1 MATYPDPSQNFIH
14 ALSDFWA
21 VFFKDTT
28 QIKTFYQGVELNL
41 GQIYLELLETVLGTS
56 LRHAPVYSKKYFH
69 QFTVGEDELFYEE
82 GRSSGQDRYA
92 YLPAGAALQDTP
104 FLMNKVLAPTRLLES
119 NKDYDVVDGE
129 LRFFQ
134 NIFDVD
140 GAQTPLEYF
149 PTRVVVKS
157 FAAEYTSPEGVDW
170 RSIGVRVGDF
180 FRFRLLGGGAPFN
193 VRITGIDGTKLLL
206 AEKRSEFALDLSTR
220 RSRVTVLR
228 TPFDSKKSGE
238 VLPTHPSGVVRL
250 SGYATDLKIEVGT
263 KRLGFD
269 SEPYFKGAWAPST
282 SYTAGDLVLTPGL
295 ALVRA
300 LVDHTSGASYD
311 PGYWDGFAN
320 KYLYTHDADNLLND
334 GICAIIGNTS
344 TRLLLSRPANF
355 EASTSLRVQAYL
367 IAYPEGAIGS
377 PQPTVNLPHPLIDTG
392 SLAITARRAHPVY
405 IPGRFNADGSPYYEP
420 TGGGVIEGVDYV
432 VDYEEGLIKALS
444 GWDPLFP
451 ALAAYTWNYQV
462 SMRNYSAPLPW
473 ASGTTYVPGNTAL
486 VSGTV
491 YSCIT
496 ANSDIA
502 FDPGKWR
509 IFVAPFA
516 FDQSH
521 AIRQMALWGTD
532 VIFDRETLYTNF
544 GYLLSFKRPSSEQYR
559 AFLRGVA
566 QLFVIG
572 PTLERFE
579 SALNVMA
586 DLPVVRDDA
595 EILRSYSSGIDAQG
609 TAGELIDTDEGRDGE
624 LLYGSSTFSSL
635 TTTFFPSDVGAVI
648 RVKVGA
654 TTTSYVV
661 TAVISPTTVQV
672 SPRPPSMSAVPW
684 VYTHVALNR
693 RFRTNSYAFS
703 PEDVD
708 AVLVLESAQQA
719 RNNGAFRI
727 VSVENAST
735 VILESTYGF
744 IDQTGVAW
752 KLSKSKAQTVTTSR
766 TTYTFPLEVSMRDD
780 VMSPSSFNTLTFQA
794 FEPLTKAFLVSDY
807 LQDPTWWH
815 NTTIPKEMLTLQ
827 VESAGRR
834 HVSPL
839 FIEHG
844 LSPLD
849 SALIGD
855 FGLAV
860 GADDYG
866 NPGIARSGAAVWYG
880 GDTLVLTFAAG
891 VPVATGRDRLRYLTL
906 DSPVVRG
913 QFQIESVDFTG
924 TILRLRDF
932 PPLQLDRITPPY
944 TVQITLPPLIYRHT
958 VGFVMMDRYLK
969 YHAVRVQVDAHT
981 PLESRFLSEALQLL
995 REAKP
1000 GFTYVYFETPLD
1012 FLDQMISADANVI
1025 LGVGV
1030 PKTERLLA
1038 ADNTAIVGPPGLLK
1052 ANDAFMFDEG
1062 TQLISATP
1070 GTYTLTPTLPAAGAA
1085 PRVVRFHVVKGWFDF
1100 SVTKAGGVRL
1110 AEGVDYRIDRQ
1121 TGKVTVLSPGLPSA
1135 AQFNYVYVVLRT
1147 RLPGDP
1153 FATSTAFPADE
1164 TPIAV
1169 AGADPTTWW
1178 AATQTVDDAGLIDR
1192 AVQLTIGP

>member
-1 MATYPDPSQNFIH
+1 MATYPDPSQSFIH

-82 GRSSGQDRYA
+82 GGSPGQDRFVYT
-92 YLPAGAALQDTP
+92 PAGDTLQSTP
-104 FLMNKVLAPTRLLES
+104 FLMNRVIAPTRLLES
-119 NKDYDVVDGE
+119 DKDYDVAEGA

-134 NIFDVD
+134 NVFDVD
-140 GAQTPLEYF
+140 GLMTPLAYF

-157 FAAEYTSPEGVDW
+157 FAAQYTSPGGVDW
-170 RSIGVRVGDF
+170 RSIGVRVGDY

-193 VRITGIDGTKLLL
+193 VRITGIDGSTLLL
-206 AEKRSEFALDLSTR
+206 AEKKNEFALDLTTR
-220 RSRVTVLR
+220 RCRVTVLR
-228 TPFDSKKSGE
+228 TPFDYQKSGE
-238 VLPTHPSGVVRL
+238 PFPTHPSEVVRL
-250 SGYATDLKIEVGT
+250 SSYATDLKIVVGT
-263 KRLGFD
+263 RELDFSG
-269 SEPYFKGAWAPST
+269 EPYFKGAWAPST
-282 SYTAGDLVLTPGL
+282 AYSAGDLALTPGV

-311 PGYWDGFAN
+311 PGYWEGFAN

-334 GICAIIGNTS
+334 GVCAITGNTA
-344 TRLLLSRPANF
+344 TRLLLTRPAVF
-355 EASTSLRVQAYL
+355 ETSATIRVQAYL
-367 IAYPEGAIGS
+367 IAYPEGNVGS
-377 PQPTVNLPHPLIDTG
+377 PQPLIDLPHSLLDSG
-392 SLAITARRAHPVY
+392 SLSVTARRSHPVF
-405 IPGRFNADGSPYYEP
+405 IPGQFNEDGSPYFEP
-420 TGGGVIEGVDYV
+420 AGGGVIEGVDYV
-432 VDYEEGLIKALS
+432 VDYELGQIRALS

-451 ALAAYTWNYQV
+451 ALASYTWNYEV
-462 SMRNYSAPLPW
+462 TSTLYN
-473 ASGTTYVPGNTAL
+473 SGAL
-486 VSGTV
+486 T
-491 YSCIT
+491 
-496 ANSDIA
+496 NS
-502 FDPGKWR
+502 
-509 IFVAPFA
+509 PFA
-516 FDQSH
+516 FAQSH
-521 AIRQMALWGTD
+521 PVRQMALWGTD
-532 VIFDRETLYTNF
+532 VLVDKETLYTNF

-586 DLPVVRDDA
+586 GLSVVRDDG
-595 EILRSYSSGIDAQG
+595 EILRSYTSGLDTQG
-609 TAGELIDTDEGRDGE
+609 VDGELIDTDEGRDGE
-624 LLYGSSTFSSL
+624 LSYGGSTFTSP
-635 TTTFFPSDVGAVI
+635 TTTFFASDVGAI
-648 RVKVGA
+648 LRVKIGT
-654 TTTSYVV
+654 TTTSYIV
-661 TAVISPTTVQV
+661 TSVISPTVVQV
-672 SPRPPSMSAVPW
+672 FPRPPSLSSVPW
-684 VYTHVALNR
+684 TYTHVTINR

-708 AVLVLESAQQA
+708 SLLILESPQQA

-735 VILESTYGF
+735 VILGSTYGF
-744 IDQTGVAW
+744 IDQTNLTW
-752 KLSKSKAQTVTTSR
+752 KLSKTKVQTVTTSR
-766 TTYTFPLEVSMRDD
+766 TTYTFPLEVSVRDD
-780 VMSPSSFNTLTFQA
+780 VKLPANANTLTFQA

-815 NTTIPKEMLTLQ
+815 NTTIPNELLSLQ

-839 FIEHG
+839 FVEHG
-844 LSPLD
+844 LNPLD

-866 NPGIARSGAAVWYG
+866 NPGITRAGEAVWYG
-880 GDTLVLTFAAG
+880 GNNLVLTFAPG
-891 VPVATGRDRLRYLTL
+891 VPVATGRDVLRYLTL
-906 DSPVVRG
+906 SSTVVRG
-913 QFQIESVDFTG
+913 QFQIEAVDTTG
-924 TILRLRDF
+924 TVLTLRDF
-932 PPLQLDRITPPY
+932 PPLQLGPVTPPY
-944 TVQITLPPLIYRHT
+944 SVDVTLPPLLFRHT

-969 YHAVRVQVDAHT
+969 YHAVRVQVDAQT
-981 PLESRFLSEALQLL
+981 PLESRFLSEAIQLL
-995 REAKP
+995 KEAKP

-1012 FLDQMISADANVI
+1012 FLDQMVSADAEVL

-1030 PKTERLLA
+1030 PRSERVLA
-1038 ADNTAIVGPPGLLK
+1038 ADNTPIVGPPGLLR

-1062 TQLISATP
+1062 AQLIPATP

-1121 TGKVTVLSPGLPSA
+1121 TGKVTVLSPGLPRSA
-1135 AQFNYVYVVLRT
+1135 TFNYVYVVLRT

-1153 FATSTAFPADE
+1153 LATSTAFPADE
-1164 TPIAV
+1164 TPIVV
-1169 AGADPTTWW
+1169 AGADPSTWW
-1178 AATQTVDDAGLIDR
+1178 ASSQTVDDAGLIDR